1 MQIHSSQSKP
11 ITWTRPSTDVG
22 IVKLRQSLLEVD
34 WSIVYRPL
42 LDVNIASSVI
52 VGTLS
57 QLINEH
63 LPLKKC
69 NNDQPQIA
77 PWFSKELRQF
87 RDTLSAVKIVSEVTK
102 DPVDINTLR
111 RLKTDYNKLI
121 NETKKK
127 AYDSYIE
134 RVSSV
139 SKGAWRLINHERN
152 KKQHITG
159 SAISS
164 DKFNLHFTSLPES
177 VVKNLPP
184 VAGTP
189 GEYMS
194 SSPSPAGSFF
204 LYPQR

>member
-11 ITWTRPSTDVG
+11 ITWTRPITDVG
-22 IVKLRQSLLEVD
+22 IAKLRQSLLEVD
-34 WSIVYRPL
+34 WSIFYRPL
-42 LDVNIASSVI
+42 LDVNAASSVI

-69 NNDQPQIA
+69 KNDQSQIA

-134 RVSSV
+134 RASSV
-139 SKGAWRLINHERN
+139 SKRN
-152 KKQHITG
+152 C
-159 SAISS
+159 S
-164 DKFNLHFTSLPES
+164 D
-177 VVKNLPP
+177 
-184 VAGTP
+184 
-189 GEYMS
+189 
-194 SSPSPAGSFF
+194 
-204 LYPQR
+204 